1 MTSSLDLAE
10 AEAAVADQRRALAGG
25 GLADRSGLAKALLRL
40 AQARLRADLE
50 EAALAAAEEGVA
62 VLSPA
67 FLDKPARF
75 AVPMRA
81 LLAEYVAMAQRLRRR
96 PDEALL
102 APVAQ
107 ALGTLTRAEDEAD
120 DEAGDDR

>member
-10 AEAAVADQRRALAGG
+10 AEAAVADQRRMLAGG
-25 GLADRSGLAKALLRL
+25 GFADRSGLAKALLRL
-40 AQARLRADLE
+40 AQARLKADLE
-50 EAALAAAEEGVA
+50 EAALAAAEEGIA

-102 APVAQ
+102 APVAL